1 MADAGIKKVIIKKAS
16 LPPLDHDKVGYVF
29 RYRIV
34 SEDKN
39 RTSQWSPINLVLD
52 DSITAVAGAVQVST
66 SVISAVWGDELN
78 RPKYDVFVGFDSVT
92 PTYHGTTPIHS
103 YEFIKT
109 GTITVRVIIQIESSK
124 KQLKQSLQI
133 YDSGST
139 SITSNELVI
148 GEDLQN
154 SIILGLMGAIWHVII

>member
-1 MADAGIKKVIIKKAS
+1 MADAGIKKVIIKKVS

-78 RPKYDVFVGFDSVT
+78 RPKYDVFVGFDGAT
-92 PTYHGTTPIHS
+92 ATYHGTTPIHS
-103 YEFIKT
+103 YQFIKT
-109 GTITVRVIIQIESSK
+109 GTTNVRVIIQVESSEK
-124 KQLKQSLQI
+124 TLNANFQI
-133 YDSGST
+133 YNSG
-139 SITSNELVI
+139 LVS
-148 GEDLQN
+148 L
-154 SIILGLMGAIWHVII
+154 V

>member
-16 LPPLDHDKVGYVF
+16 LPALDHDKVGYVF
-29 RYRIV
+29 RYRVV

-39 RTSQWSPINLVLD
+39 RTSQWSPINIVLD
-52 DSITAVAGAVQVST
+52 DSIIGVSGSLQIGANT
-66 SVISAVWGDELN
+66 ISAVWGDELN
-78 RPKYDVFVGFDSVT
+78 RPNYDVFVGFDGST

-109 GTITVRVIIQIESSK
+109 GTTNVRVIIQIESSK
-124 KQLKQSLQI
+124 KQLNQDIQI

-139 SITSNELVI
+139 SIILEELVI
-148 GEDLQN
+148 SEDLEG
-154 SIILGLMGAIWHVII
+154 STIMSLMGAI

>member
-16 LPPLDHDKVGYVF
+16 LPALDHDKVGYVF

-52 DSITAVAGAVQVST
+52 NSITAVTGTVQVSS

-78 RPKYDVFVGFDSVT
+78 RPKYDVFVGFDGAT
-92 PTYHGTTPIHS
+92 ATYHGTTPIHS
-103 YEFIKT
+103 YQFIKT
-109 GTITVRVIIQIESSK
+109 GTTNVRVIIQVESSEK
-124 KQLKQSLQI
+124 TLNANLQI
-133 YDSGST
+133 YNSG
-139 SITSNELVI
+139 LVS
-148 GEDLQN
+148 L
-154 SIILGLMGAIWHVII
+154 V

>member
-1 MADAGIKKVIIKKAS
+1 MADAGIKRVIIKKSS
-16 LPPLDHDKVGYVF
+16 LPPLDHNKVGYFF

-78 RPKYDVFVGFDSVT
+78 RPKYDVFVGFDGAT
-92 PTYHGTTPIHS
+92 ATYHGTTPIHS
-103 YEFIKT
+103 YQFIKT
-109 GTITVRVIIQIESSK
+109 GTTNVRVIIQVESSEK
-124 KQLKQSLQI
+124 TLNANLQI
-133 YDSGST
+133 YNSG
-139 SITSNELVI
+139 LVS
-148 GEDLQN
+148 L
-154 SIILGLMGAIWHVII
+154 V

>member
-16 LPPLDHDKVGYVF
+16 LPALDHNKVGYVF

-52 DSITAVAGAVQVST
+52 NSIISVAGAVQVSA

-78 RPKYDVFVGFDSVT
+78 RPKYDVFVGFDGAT
-92 PTYHGTTPIHS
+92 ATYHGTTPIHS
-103 YEFIKT
+103 YQFIKT
-109 GTITVRVIIQIESSK
+109 GTTNVRVIIQVESSEK
-124 KQLKQSLQI
+124 TLSANLQI
-133 YDSGST
+133 YNSG
-139 SITSNELVI
+139 LVS
-148 GEDLQN
+148 L
-154 SIILGLMGAIWHVII
+154 V

>member
-16 LPPLDHDKVGYVF
+16 LPALDHDKVGYVF

-52 DSITAVAGAVQVST
+52 DSITAVAGAVQVSA

-78 RPKYDVFVGFDSVT
+78 RPKYDVFVGFDGST

-109 GTITVRVIIQIESSK
+109 GTTNVRVIIQVESSEK
-124 KQLKQSLQI
+124 TLNANFQI
-133 YDSGST
+133 YNSG
-139 SITSNELVI
+139 LVS
-148 GEDLQN
+148 L
-154 SIILGLMGAIWHVII
+154 V

>member
-1 MADAGIKKVIIKKAS
+1 MADAGIKKVIIKKAL
-16 LPPLDHDKVGYVF
+16 LPALDHDKVGYVF

-78 RPKYDVFVGFDSVT
+78 RPKYDVFVGFDGAT
-92 PTYHGTTPIHS
+92 ATYHGTTPIHS
-103 YEFIKT
+103 YQFIKT
-109 GTITVRVIIQIESSK
+109 GTTKVSVIIQVESSEK
-124 KQLKQSLQI
+124 TLNANLQI
-133 YDSGST
+133 YNSG
-139 SITSNELVI
+139 LVS
-148 GEDLQN
+148 L
-154 SIILGLMGAIWHVII
+154 V